1 MNHHV
6 AAILLLAVSLGC
18 NNVIAP
24 GVGNKQADS
33 NFPVGPVPKGTIS
46 DDQLDMIGQG
56 VDLRL
61 FDTDPTTGAP
71 RKPNFWI
78 HAEVFS
84 VADKDIWSFQKARA
98 VIYGNDERDQEIHLE
113 AGEGKFQESKMA
125 YLKGGVIGS
134 VGDMKLDL
142 IDIEWLNEQNMAK
155 SDNPVSI
162 RNGDSHLQATSM
174 RLYPKEKQM
183 LLTNVTGLVSF
194 ERKAP

>member
-1 MNHHV
+1 VKYHV
-6 AAILLLAVSLGC
+6 AVIVLAVVGLGC

-24 GVGNKQADS
+24 NPDNKEVNPA
-33 NFPVGPVPKGTIS
+33 FPVGPVPTGKVS
-46 DDQLDMIGQG
+46 DDQLDMVGHG

-78 HAEVFS
+78 HAEIFS
-84 VADKDIWSFQKARA
+84 VADKDIWSFEKARA
-98 VIYGNDERDQEIHLE
+98 VIYGKNEGDQEIHLE

-125 YLKGGVIGS
+125 YLKGGVKGT
-134 VGDMKLDL
+134 VGDMKLEMT
-142 IDIEWLNEQNMAK
+142 DIEWLNDENMAK

-162 RNGDSHLQATSM
+162 KNGDSRLQAASM
-174 RLYPKEKQM
+174 RLYPKDKQL